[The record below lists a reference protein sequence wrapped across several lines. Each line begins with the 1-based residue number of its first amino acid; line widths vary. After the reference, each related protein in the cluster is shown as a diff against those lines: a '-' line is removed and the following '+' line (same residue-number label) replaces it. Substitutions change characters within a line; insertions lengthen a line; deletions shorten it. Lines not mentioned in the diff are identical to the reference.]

1 MKGII
6 KLEECLKI
14 AERKPCSNKLRK
26 IICDEINSGN
36 AIYSFENAAMFSDET
51 YYIILFNRFSKF
63 DYENLTTH
71 KAKDGK
77 LYKVMLLTDNNGA
90 VEIRFNY

>member
-14 AERKPCSNKLRK
+14 AEKAPCSNKLRK
-26 IICDEINSGN
+26 IICDEINLGN
-36 AIYSFENAAMFSDET
+36 AIYSFGNAAVLPDET
-51 YYIILFNRFSKF
+51 YYIILFNKFSKF

-77 LYKVMLLTDNNGA
+77 PYKVMLLTDNNGA